1 MLLCNYEPTRKIE
14 PLLHFSLPPQTV
26 TIYPTML
33 TSASVI
39 AAAILIVIGHIVSL
53 LQTPLPASTR
63 RAWRAVVTPLTL
75 AAVKPK
81 KVNQA
86 ALYL

>member
-53 LQTPLPASTR
+53 LQAPLPASTR

-86 ALYL
+86 ALCL